1 MTRTVGSSLVALGLL
16 SGGVGCSEGNVD
28 PAPVGG
34 GSGGATSS
42 GGRSGATA
50 MGGSGGSSAGG
61 TPGNSGSG
69 GGSAVTP
76 LRTFAF
82 AENIEGWV
90 FVYAEP
96 PELIAAPAPAVGD
109 AGADAGPPQP
119 VPEGV
124 ATAAH
129 DPAVGNPDNGSI
141 LLELPFSAPSQK
153 ISFEV
158 NVASGGVGIDLA
170 GRSITA
176 QVRIDMGLALD
187 TMNPAG
193 VKLYVKTGDTSLYAD
208 SGFQNILPGVEWQTF
223 TWQNVS
229 TPTYPL
235 PPATGHTPTDVRQ
248 VGIEFATGGAG
259 TYAAATVHLDTV
271 VY

>member
-1 MTRTVGSSLVALGLL
+1 
-16 SGGVGCSEGNVD
+16 
-28 PAPVGG
+28 
-34 GSGGATSS
+34 
-42 GGRSGATA
+42 
-50 MGGSGGSSAGG
+50 MGGSTGGSSAGG

-69 GGSAVTP
+69 GGGAATP

-82 AENIEGWV
+82 GESIEGWV

-96 PELIAAPAPAVGD
+96 PELIAPPAPVVGD
-109 AGADAGPPQP
+109 AGVDAAAPPP
-119 VPEGV
+119 APEGV
-124 ATAAH
+124 ATAVH

-141 LLELPFSAPSQK
+141 LLELPFSLPAQK

-158 NVASGGVGIDLA
+158 NVGSGGMGIDLT

-176 QVRIDMGLALD
+176 QVRVDMGLALD
-187 TMNPAG
+187 AMNPAG

-208 SGFQNILPGVEWQTF
+208 SGFLNILPGVEWQTF

-229 TPTYPL
+229 NPVYP
-235 PPATGHTPTDVRQ
+235 PAPATGHTPTDVRQ